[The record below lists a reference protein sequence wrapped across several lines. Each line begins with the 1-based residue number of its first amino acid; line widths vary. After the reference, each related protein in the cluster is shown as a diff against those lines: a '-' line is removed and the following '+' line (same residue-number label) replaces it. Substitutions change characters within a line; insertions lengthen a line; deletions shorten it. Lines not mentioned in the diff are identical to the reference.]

1 MKKTTKENKNHFK
14 TIKDVFYAVR
24 TVSEA
29 SPLAIPMM
37 ALTQTAYWFFA
48 NFIQQIL
55 FLRVLLGL
63 IEQKSSY
70 KEYMIMV
77 CVFVVSGIVAKGLEM
92 FGDYYIT
99 LCYRKI
105 YHSLN
110 KKIFKQA
117 GRVDIECYE
126 NPEFYDKYTRATEII
141 TSRRYADFCFYIGKF
156 ISNIVTGTF
165 LLFYIVSI
173 DVKLLLV
180 MLLLVLV
187 LFILGIR
194 NRLEIKK
201 DKEMTPNKREKS
213 YVQRVV
219 FLRDYSKDM
228 RTSGIFGIMYHK
240 MKRAVENNREIIKK
254 YGLKVAIIE
263 FIASSFSES
272 LPIAA
277 TYIYTCYRFVV
288 KRNIAVAD
296 FSVVMTAVNNLKS
309 VINEC
314 ISGASEIQKISLY
327 FGYLKEFFDF
337 EPAVKDGEKIA
348 DEFQSIEFK
357 NVSFGYP
364 STDKYTLK
372 NVSLKICKDDK
383 VAIVGHNGAGKTTFV
398 KLLLR
403 FYDPTE
409 GEILYNGIN
418 VAEYD
423 VNSLRKRL
431 ATVFQNY
438 KVYALSVDENV
449 LCHEIND
456 NDDEA
461 LSKLSLKKSGVYDK
475 IKTLPQK
482 SKTVIT
488 REFDERGTGLSGG
501 EQQKIA
507 AARMFAK
514 DYNLAILDEPSS
526 ALDPIAEYKMYESI
540 IAETENKSVIFISHR
555 LSSAVLSNK
564 IYVFGNGTLLE
575 QGNHEELMSKGGAYA
590 EMFNMQASNYS
601 EEVDAI

>member
-1 MKKTTKENKNHFK
+1 MKKETKENKKHFK
-14 TIKDVFYAVR
+14 TIRDVFYAVR
-24 TVSEA
+24 IVSTA
-29 SPLAIPMM
+29 SPMAIPMM
-37 ALTQTAYWFFA
+37 TLTQTAYWFFA

-63 IEQKSSY
+63 IESKCSY
-70 KEYMIMV
+70 KEYMVMV
-77 CVFVVSGIVAKGLEM
+77 GIFVAAGFIAKALEM

-99 LCYRKI
+99 LCHRKI

-110 KKIFKQA
+110 RRIFKQA
-117 GRVDIECYE
+117 GKVDIECYE

-141 TSRRYADFCFYIGKF
+141 TSKRYADFCFYIAKF
-156 ISNIVTGTF
+156 ISNVITGVF
-165 LLFYIVSI
+165 LLFYIVSV
-173 DVKLLLV
+173 DAKLLLV
-180 MLLLVLV
+180 MLMLVLV
-187 LFILGIR
+187 LFVLGIR
-194 NRLEIKK
+194 NKLEIKK
-201 DKEMTPNKREKS
+201 DKEITANKREKS

-228 RTSGIFGIMYHK
+228 RTSGIFDVMYHK
-240 MKRAVENNREIIKK
+240 MKKAVENNYAIIKK
-254 YGLKVAIIE
+254 YGVKVAILE
-263 FIASSFSES
+263 FIASSFSDS
-272 LPIAA
+272 IPIAV
-277 TYIYTCYRFVV
+277 TYIYTCYRYVV
-288 KRNIAVAD
+288 KRNLSVSD

-314 ISGASEIQKISLY
+314 IYGASEIQKISLY

-337 EPAVKDGEKIA
+337 KPAVSDGELIA

-357 NVSFGYP
+357 NVSLKYP
-364 STDKYTLK
+364 SSNEYSLK

-403 FYDPTE
+403 FYDATE

-418 VAEYD
+418 VTQYD

-449 LCHEIND
+449 LCHEIEKES
-456 NDDEA
+456 DEL
-461 LSKLSLKKSGVYDK
+461 LSKSSLKKSGVYDK
-475 IKTLPQK
+475 IKTLPHK
-482 SKTVIT
+482 GKTVIT
-488 REFDERGTGLSGG
+488 REFDDKGTGLSGG

-514 DYNLAILDEPSS
+514 EYNLAILDEPSS

-540 IAETENKSVIFISHR
+540 IKETENKSVIYISHR

-564 IYVFGNGTLLE
+564 IFVFGNGTVLE
-575 QGNHEELMSKGGAYA
+575 SGTHEELMNKDGIYA

-601 EEVDAI
+601 EEVDVT

>member
-1 MKKTTKENKNHFK
+1 MKKKLNEKKSKFK
-14 TIKDVFYAVR
+14 TFKDILYAAR

-29 SPLAIPMM
+29 SPMAIPMM
-37 ALTQTAYWFFA
+37 TLTQTAYWFFA
-48 NFIQQIL
+48 NFVQQIL

-63 IEQKSSY
+63 IERKSSY
-70 KEYMIMV
+70 KEYMVMV
-77 CVFVVSGIVAKGLEM
+77 CVFVASGVIAKALEM
-92 FGDYYIT
+92 YGDYYIT
-99 LCYRKI
+99 LCHRKI
-105 YHSLN
+105 YHNLN

-117 GRVDIECYE
+117 GRVDIECFE

-141 TSRRYADFCFYIGKF
+141 TSKRYADFCFHIAKF
-156 ISNIVTGTF
+156 ISSVITGCF
-165 LLFYIVSI
+165 LMFYIVSV

-180 MLLLVLV
+180 MLMLVLV
-187 LFILGIR
+187 LFVLGIR
-194 NRLEIKK
+194 NKLELKK
-201 DKEMTPNKREKS
+201 DIEMTPNRREKS

-240 MKRAVENNREIIKK
+240 MKTAVENNRAIIKK
-254 YGLKVAIIE
+254 YGLKVAIVE
-263 FIASSFSES
+263 FIASSFSEA
-272 LPIAA
+272 LPVAA
-277 TYIYTCYRFVV
+277 TYLYTCYRFVV
-288 KRNIAVAD
+288 KRNLPVSD
-296 FSVVMTAVNNLKS
+296 FSVVMTAVNNLKT

-314 ISGASEIQKISLY
+314 IKGASEIQKISLY

-337 EPAVKDGEKIA
+337 EPSVIDGEKIA

-357 NVSFGYP
+357 NVSFKYP
-364 STDKYTLK
+364 ASEKYSLE

-403 FYDPTE
+403 FYDATE
-409 GEILYNGIN
+409 GEILYNGVN
-418 VAEYD
+418 VLEYD
-423 VNSLRKRL
+423 VNSLRRRL

-449 LCHEIND
+449 LCHEIE
-456 NDDEA
+456 DEKDEK
-461 LSKLSLKKSGVYDK
+461 LSKDSLKKSGVYDK

-482 SKTVIT
+482 GKTVIT
-488 REFDERGTGLSGG
+488 REFDDRGTGLSGG

-555 LSSAVLSNK
+555 LSSAVLSDK
-564 IYVFGNGTLLE
+564 IFVFGKGTLLE
-575 QGNHEELMSKGGAYA
+575 SGSHEELMNKGGAYA
-590 EMFNMQASNYS
+590 EMFNMQASSYN
-601 EEVDAI
+601 EEVDVI